1 MLAKGSPVSK
11 VSLIYNSDKQ
21 RTLKLAETIEK
32 ALTYAGIKI
41 VDQSSAPDIAIIIGG
56 DGTLLRAFHQLQGR
70 IPLLGIK
77 DGTYGT
83 LLEVDPDK
91 VSYLPDILKKGMYW
105 LEQANT
111 IEIKGKPKLIALN
124 EFLVRSGKIGKS
136 SKLGIAV
143 DSIPAGECI
152 CDGVIISTPTGS
164 LAYSLAAGGPLLDPR
179 SKDMVVSYVAPWPP
193 SLTLAVKSFI
203 IPLNSKVE
211 IWSSEPYVYVI
222 ADGLSPIRV
231 SPPVE
236 ISSSDIEAIFVR
248 LSPNPADFYKRIAR
262 RMIPRRLTGIMDYL
276 KIGIS
281 SQNL

>member
-1 MLAKGSPVSK
+1 MLIKGSPVSK
-11 VSLIYNSDKQ
+11 VSMIYNSDKQ
-21 RTLKLAETIEK
+21 KTLKLAKTVEE
-32 ALTYAGIKI
+32 ALASVGIKT
-41 VDQSSAPDIAIIIGG
+41 VDHISAPDIVIVVGG
-56 DGTLLRAFHQLQGR
+56 DGTLLRAFHQTHGR

-105 LEQANT
+105 LEQAST
-111 IEIKGKPKLIALN
+111 IEIRGKTKLVALN
-124 EFLVRSGKIGKS
+124 EFLIRSGKIGKS
-136 SKLGIAV
+136 SRLGIAV
-143 DSIPAGECI
+143 DSVPTGECI
-152 CDGVIISTPTGS
+152 CDGVIVSTPTGS

-193 SLTLAVKSFI
+193 SLTLAVKSFV

-222 ADGLSPIRV
+222 ADGLSPV
-231 SPPVE
+231 KMSPPIE
-236 ISSSDIEAIFVR
+236 ISGSDTKATFVR

-262 RMIPRRLTGIMDYL
+262 RMVPRRLTGIMDYL
-276 KIGIS
+276 STGIS
-281 SQNL
+281 PQNL